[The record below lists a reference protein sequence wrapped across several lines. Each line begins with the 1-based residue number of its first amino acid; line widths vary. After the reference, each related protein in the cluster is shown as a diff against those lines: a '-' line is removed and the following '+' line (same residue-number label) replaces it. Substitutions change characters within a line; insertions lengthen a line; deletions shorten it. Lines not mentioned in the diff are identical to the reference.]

1 MTTKSLQT
9 VKQKNKK
16 LNIDNNGNMK
26 GTPGYLEF
34 DNPIIPN
41 IKLNTNGTAVSVA
54 SLSKVFRLAHQR
66 HSTIREELLRIFN
79 KNTYENLYAL
89 KNVSFEVN
97 KGEFFGIIGRNGS
110 GKTTLLTILA
120 GIFKPDQGVVS
131 VNGTISPFL
140 GLGVGF
146 NPELTARDNVF
157 INGLVLGL
165 NINQIK
171 EKYDAIFDFAE
182 LRKFEDSKIKYFSS
196 GMYARLAFSVAI
208 QMNRDILL
216 MDEVLAVGDVGFRK
230 KCLDYFDTVK
240 KNSDKT
246 IIFVSHDMS
255 SIAGCNRVMLLEK
268 GQVKYI
274 GAPKEAIDRYHSIMA
289 STGG

>member
-1 MTTKSLQT
+1 MRDEIL
-9 VKQKNKK
+9 
-16 LNIDNNGNMK
+16 
-26 GTPGYLEF
+26 
-34 DNPIIPN
+34 
-41 IKLNTNGTAVSVA
+41 
-54 SLSKVFRLAHQR
+54 RL
-66 HSTIREELLRIFN
+66 FN
-79 KNTYENLYAL
+79 KNTYENLFAL
-89 KNVSFEVN
+89 KNVSFDVD

-110 GKTTLLTILA
+110 GKTTLLTVLA
-120 GIFKPDQGVVS
+120 GIFKPDEGIVN

-146 NPELTARDNVF
+146 NPDLTARDNVF

-165 NINQIK
+165 SISQIK
-171 EKYDAIFDFAE
+171 EKYESIFDFAE
-182 LRKFEDSKIKYFSS
+182 LHKFEDTKVKYFSS

-216 MDEVLAVGDVGFRK
+216 MDEVLAVGDMSFRK
-230 KCLDYFDTVK
+230 KCLEYFDTVK
-240 KNSDKT
+240 KNAEKT
-246 IIFVSHDMS
+246 IIFVSHDMG

-274 GAPKEAIDRYHSIMA
+274 GKPKEAIDRYYSIMA